1 MSKERSSTTSY
12 IVFAATAITCILFA
26 LTIFSVVMPNRITW
40 MMDRPQA
47 SSYAYHIDGLF
58 GLVTYL
64 VGFWFILSEIVLFYF
79 IFKYRRKTPEQKAEY
94 VSGEE
99 PHEKQW
105 ISIPH
110 ILVIICDVV
119 LVVATIF
126 VWYKV
131 KQTLPPTKPE
141 NVIKVIGQQWA
152 WTFQY
157 PGPDKVLDTDDDI
170 YCVDELHLKVDTVY
184 HFKLSST
191 DVLHSFSIPAFRIKQ
206 DSVPGR
212 TITGWFEP
220 TISGEQQVEGWL
232 TTAGTLASKKLKAA
246 EKSGDTKLISDAR
259 NAMKLINSGEIP
271 KMVATGFVMK
281 SFGVYDANEDDI
293 LNAEELHEMGG
304 YDIQCA
310 EICGIGHGLMK
321 GRLYVHSEKEYD
333 KWLTSITGQGGT
345 QVSEKERLEESPSV
359 ALSSIR
365 PE

>member
-1 MSKERSSTTSY
+1 VSKERSNTATNV
-12 IVFAATAITCILFA
+12 VFAATAITCILFA

-64 VGFWFILSEIVLFYF
+64 VGFWFVLSEIVLFYF
-79 IFKYRRKTPEQKAEY
+79 IFKYRRKTPDQKAEY

-99 PHEKQW
+99 PHVKPW
-105 ISIPH
+105 ISMPH

-157 PGPDKVLDTDDDI
+157 PGPDGKLDTEDDL
-170 YCVDELHLKVDTVY
+170 YSVDELHLKVDTVY
-184 HFKLSST
+184 HFKLSSK
-191 DVLHSFSIPAFRIKQ
+191 DVLHCFSIPAFRIKQ

-220 TISGEQQVEGWL
+220 IISGEQQVEGWL
-232 TTAGTLASKKLKAA
+232 DSARTVASKKLKAA
-246 EKSGDTKLISDAR
+246 EKSDDTTAKGEAKKALEAV
-259 NAMKLINSGEIP
+259 NAGEIH
-271 KMVATGFVMK
+271 KAVATGYVSKNFNLND
-281 SFGVYDANEDDI
+281 SDGDDI
-293 LNAEELHEMGG
+293 LDGEELFEMAA

-310 EICGIGHGLMK
+310 EMCGIGHGLMK
-321 GRLYVHSEKEYD
+321 GRLYVHSEGEYD
-333 KWLTSITGQGGT
+333 KWLATVTEGSGS
-345 QVSEKERLEESPSV
+345 QVSETKKQETPSV
-359 ALSSIR
+359 ALSDAS
-365 PE
+365 P

>member
-1 MSKERSSTTSY
+1 VSKERSNTASNV
-12 IVFAATAITCILFA
+12 VFAATAITCILFA

-58 GLVTYL
+58 GLITYL
-64 VGFWFILSEIVLFYF
+64 VGFWFVLSEIVLFYF
-79 IFKYRRKTPEQKAEY
+79 IFKYRRKTPDQKAEY

-99 PHEKQW
+99 PHQKQW
-105 ISIPH
+105 ISVPH
-110 ILVIICDVV
+110 ILVILCDVV

-157 PGPDKVLDTDDDI
+157 PGPDGKLDTEDDL
-170 YCVDELHLKVDTVY
+170 YSVDELHLKVGEVY
-184 HFKLSST
+184 HFKLSSK
-191 DVLHSFSIPAFRIKQ
+191 DVLHCFSIPAFRIKQ

-220 TISGEQQVEGWL
+220 VISGEQQVEGWL
-232 TTAGTLASKKLKAA
+232 DSARTVADKKLKAA
-246 EKSGDTKLISDAR
+246 EKSGDTTAKGVAR
-259 NAMKLINSGEIP
+259 KALEAAGAGEIH
-271 KMVATGFVMK
+271 KAVATGYVSKNFNV
-281 SFGVYDANEDDI
+281 NDI
-293 LNAEELHEMGG
+293 DGDGILDGEELFEMAA

-310 EICGIGHGLMK
+310 EMCGIGHGLMK
-321 GRLYVHSEKEYD
+321 GILYVHSEGEYD
-333 KWLTSITGQGGT
+333 KWLATVTKGSESQASESKKQGT
-345 QVSEKERLEESPSV
+345 PSV
-359 ALSSIR
+359 ALSNAS
-365 PE
+365 P

>member
-12 IVFAATAITCILFA
+12 VVFAATVITFILFA
-26 LTIFSVVMPNRITW
+26 LTVFSVVMPNRVTW
-40 MMDRPQA
+40 MMDLPQA

-58 GLVTYL
+58 GLITYL

-79 IFKYRRKTPEQKAEY
+79 IFRYRRKTPDQKAEY

-105 ISIPH
+105 ISLPH
-110 ILVIICDVV
+110 ILVIVCDIV

-157 PGPDKVLDTDDDI
+157 PGPDKVLDTDDDV

-184 HFKLSST
+184 HFKLSSK
-191 DVLHSFSIPAFRIKQ
+191 DVLHCFSIPAFRIKQ

-220 TISGEQQVEGWL
+220 IISGEQQVARWL
-232 TTAGTLASKKLKAA
+232 DGAINVANKQLENAGKSKNTKAEMTAKKALQSAKDG
-246 EKSGDTKLISDAR
+246 KIRKL
-259 NAMKLINSGEIP
+259 
-271 KMVATGFVMK
+271 VATDYVRRVFDQYDTNGD
-281 SFGVYDANEDDI
+281 GVLDGG
-293 LNAEELHEMGG
+293 ELSEMSG

-321 GRLYVHSEKEYD
+321 GRLYVHSESEYNKWQASVTGKNAIKVSGAGKKEAPSMS
-333 KWLTSITGQGGT
+333 L
-345 QVSEKERLEESPSV
+345 SESV
-359 ALSSIR
+359 
-365 PE
+365 PQ